1 MNTHA
6 HGGVMAYIEQWP
18 LRFVALHRSLTN
30 PDAAEESLLDD
41 TIESLP
47 EGSSEA
53 REMARIARSRYG
65 ERLMYVELQELGEDG
80 TWSAMSRYYPEDGE

>member
-1 MNTHA
+1 M
-6 HGGVMAYIEQWP
+6 VYIEQWP

-47 EGSSEA
+47 ESRSEA
-53 REMARIARSRYG
+53 REMMRIARSRYG

>member
-1 MNTHA
+1 
-6 HGGVMAYIEQWP
+6 MAYIEQWP
-18 LRFVALHRSLTN
+18 LRFVAIHRSLTN
-30 PDAAEESLLDD
+30 PDAAKESLLDD

-47 EGSSEA
+47 QGDSET

>member
-1 MNTHA
+1 
-6 HGGVMAYIEQWP
+6 MAYIEQWP
-18 LRFVALHRSLTN
+18 LRFVARHRSSTN
-30 PDAAEESLLDD
+30 PDAAE
-41 TIESLP
+41 ESLP

>member
-1 MNTHA
+1 
-6 HGGVMAYIEQWP
+6 MAYIEQWP
-18 LRFVALHRSLTN
+18 LRFVARHRSLTN

-47 EGSSEA
+47 EGNSEA

-65 ERLMYVELQELGEDG
+65 ELQELGEDG